1 MTSWASTSGWASETA
16 ASLPPPPSTSNLSTS
31 QSSSSSS
38 LTHSLNHANTTTT
51 TTSSL
56 IDLEDTNVSNYHLL
70 KKIGRGAFATC
81 YLGKRN
87 DGIYC
92 AIKKF
97 HTPLDELDVTLE
109 ASVHSEVESLKLL
122 SLGTDYVTKY
132 YGFFLDR
139 CNSSHGGGARGATAP
154 SFSLVVEYCNG
165 GTLSEL
171 IDDHHNQNI
180 YITEDRI
187 MEIVVQCLEALRY
200 VSCVFLNLYFCCL
213 YHEIIDIYILLDMS
227 ILHIY
232 SPCSWILYSF
242 YHEIFHILLT
252 ILHIY
257 SPCSWILYSLYTH

>member
-1 MTSWASTSGWASETA
+1 VKNHVNDVTKKETKNIFPFCKFQYVKTLVATIQYVEIEKVRIFKIFCFLSSTDTMTSWASTGGWASETA

-38 LTHSLNHANTTTT
+38 LTHSLNPANTTTT

-122 SLGTDYVTKY
+122 SLGTEYVTKY

-200 VSCVFLNLYFCCL
+200 VSLFF
-213 YHEIIDIYILLDMS
+213 
-227 ILHIY
+227 
-232 SPCSWILYSF
+232 
-242 YHEIFHILLT
+242 
-252 ILHIY
+252 
-257 SPCSWILYSLYTH
+257 